1 MNTTED
7 FGGYF
12 TKLDKERQENED
24 NKKRKIV
31 NSSSIKITQKP
42 VNVDQRVSPKT
53 CVEFKYAI
61 GDTVWIKAMESEAK
75 ILSLWYAKTGIRYQ
89 CRWAADGKYN
99 EEYLFEDEILA
110 KKP

>member
-1 MNTTED
+1 M
-7 FGGYF
+7 
-12 TKLDKERQENED
+12 L
-24 NKKRKIV
+24 NKKEILEWIDQASIDNYIPELQDTFGTEWIEKLKDEIV
-31 NSSSIKITQKP
+31 SGRF
-42 VNVDQRVSPKT
+42 DALVSPKT

-61 GDTVWIKAMESEAK
+61 GDTVWITAMESEAK

-110 KKP
+110 RKP